1 MVDSHGLVSKARS
14 QLEDFK
20 RAYARELEE
29 VEAYNC
35 ANRSRISLVE
45 AIANARPTIL
55 NGTSA
60 TPGLFTRE
68 VVESM
73 STFNERPTVFPI
85 SNPTSEAECT
95 PEDAIQWS
103 GGSATVATGSPFAP
117 VEYMGVRYRT
127 GQANDALLFPGVGLG
142 EVVARATRVTDGM
155 LLDAAKTLADMTTA
169 ADLEDGAVC
178 PELRRIR
185 ECSHAVACAT
195 IRRAVEEGYADEEI
209 LVNLEETV
217 QRAMWFPEYLPM
229 RFEA

>member
-1 MVDSHGLVSKARS
+1 
-14 QLEDFK
+14 
-20 RAYARELEE
+20 
-29 VEAYNC
+29 
-35 ANRSRISLVE
+35 
-45 AIANARPTIL
+45 
-55 NGTSA
+55 
-60 TPGLFTRE
+60 
-68 VVESM
+68 M